1 MDICILHIGHRSVG
15 DTPSIPP
22 SPDRFQSAVS
32 PWLPEAKWHIS
43 SAVNDPLPSAESY
56 DGYLITGGKYS
67 VFESYD
73 WQDRLLAFIYELDK
87 KAIPLVGICYG
98 HQAIATALGG
108 KTVRSDKGWGI
119 GLMDMRVID
128 RPDWLAAPDRPLK
141 LHSMHQDQV
150 SDIPVG
156 AKLLLSSDFCPIG
169 GFYKDKTYLA
179 IQQHPDF
186 TKEVNRH
193 LIEKR
198 RERIGEQKAETALG
212 GLEGQDDTAISAKW
226 IADFFKDSL
235 TH

>member
-1 MDICILHIGHRSVG
+1 MDICILHIGHRSAG

-22 SPDRFQSAVS
+22 SPDRFQAAIS
-32 PWLPEAKWHIS
+32 PWLPEAKWHVT
-43 SAVNDPLPSAESY
+43 SAVNDPLPKAENY

-67 VFESYD
+67 VFEQYD
-73 WQDRLLAFIYELDK
+73 WQDRLLAFIRELDE

-108 KTVRSDKGWGI
+108 ETERSDKGWGI
-119 GLMDMRVID
+119 GLMDISLTD
-128 RPDWLAAPDRPLK
+128 RPNWLQAPQRDLM

-150 SDIPVG
+150 SKMPQG
-156 AKLLLSSDFCPIG
+156 AKLFLASDFCPIG

-186 TKEVNRH
+186 TPEVNRH

-198 RERIGEQKAETALG
+198 YERIGAERADKALKSLQEH
-212 GLEGQDDTAISAKW
+212 DDTPIAAQW
-226 IADFFKDSL
+226 IADFLRDSIAP
-235 TH
+235 